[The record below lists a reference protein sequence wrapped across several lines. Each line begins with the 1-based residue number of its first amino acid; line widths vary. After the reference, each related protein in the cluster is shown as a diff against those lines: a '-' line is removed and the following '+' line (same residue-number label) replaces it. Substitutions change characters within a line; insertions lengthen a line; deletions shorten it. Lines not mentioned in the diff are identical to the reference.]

1 MGLDQ
6 YAHAIDNNGEKEE
19 LAYWRKHPN
28 LQGFMENLWHEKGC
42 PNKPEKPNSLGMS
55 DFNCVPVD
63 LTHEDLDS
71 LEKSVNSKELP
82 ETGGFFFGDD
92 SDDYYKEKDLEFIQK
107 AREALDAGLTVEYSS
122 WW

>member
-28 LQGFMENLWHEKGC
+28 LQGWMEKLWHKKGC
-42 PNKPEKPNSLGMS
+42 PNKPEEPNSLGMS
-55 DFNCVPVD
+55 DFNCIPIELTKKD
-63 LTHEDLDS
+63 LLDLEFAIFS
-71 LEKSVNSKELP
+71 RELP
-82 ETGGFFFGDD
+82 ITQGFFFGSD
-92 SDDYYKEKDLEFIQK
+92 SDDHYREYDLEFCKK
-107 AREALDAGLTVEYSS
+107 ANEALDAGLTVEYSS

>member
-6 YAHAIDNNGEKEE
+6 FAFAIDNNGEKEE

-28 LQGFMENLWHEKGC
+28 LQGWMENLWESKG
-42 PNKPEKPNSLGMS
+42 KPGLPEDHTSDMMG
-55 DFNCVPVD
+55 DFNCVPVE
-63 LTHEDLDS
+63 LTHDDLDALEEDITNGS
-71 LEKSVNSKELP
+71 LPS
-82 ETGGFFFGDD
+82 TAGFFFGSD

-107 AREALDAGLTVEYSS
+107 AREALDAGLVVEYNS

>member
-1 MGLDQ
+1 
-6 YAHAIDNNGEKEE
+6 
-19 LAYWRKHPN
+19 
-28 LQGFMENLWHEKGC
+28 MENLWYEKGC
-42 PNKPEKPNSLGMS
+42 PGRPEEPNSLGMS

-63 LTHEDLDS
+63 LTYDDLDS
-71 LEKSVNSKELP
+71 LEKAVTSKHLP
-82 ETGGFFFGDD
+82 STMGFFFGDD